1 MMRLPLFFAARYLF
15 SKKSVNAINIITAIS
30 ALGVLVSSAALVIV
44 LSFYNGMENFILSQY
59 SIFSPE
65 LRIEPVQGKVFDAS
79 SEVFREIR
87 NNSMV
92 KSYSEVLEDKVL
104 VEYDGQQFIGRI
116 KGVEPASLHI
126 HTAAEILIRG
136 DYHVQQDSIPYAIIG
151 AQMQANLQVPLNGFN
166 NTLALYIPR
175 KDINPAVG
183 VNPMEEINTRLI
195 ETIGILKFQPGF
207 DDLVITPIA
216 FAKDLL
222 GEPTNVSA
230 VEIYVVDPRQAE
242 QLQKKLQQELGPEF
256 AVKNRQQQNPTLYK
270 TVSSEKW
277 IVFFIVTIIG
287 IIAIFNIIG
296 SLTMLV
302 IDKKQD
308 MVILKSLG
316 APPSLI
322 QKIFFYEGVFIALLG
337 GSFGIVLGVFFC
349 LLQDKYGFIRT
360 GGASLFDAYP
370 VEIRYGDFMLIFIT
384 VILAS
389 TIVSYIASRLSVR
402 ELGKLPIEDVD

>member
-1 MMRLPLFFAARYLF
+1 MMRLPLFFARRYLF
-15 SKKSVNAINIITAIS
+15 SKKSVNAINIISAIS
-30 ALGVLVSSAALVIV
+30 VLGVLVSSAALVTV

-65 LRIEPVQGKVFDAS
+65 LRIEPLRGKVFDAS
-79 SEVFREIR
+79 SQVFQDIR
-87 NNSMV
+87 GDASI

-116 KGVEPASLHI
+116 KGIEPESLHI
-126 HTAAEILIRG
+126 HTSEDMLIRG
-136 DYHVQQDSIPYAIIG
+136 NYSVWQDSISYAIIG
-151 AQMQANLQVPLNGFN
+151 AQVQANLQAPLNGLDNVFV
-166 NTLALYIPR
+166 LHIPR
-175 KDINPAVG
+175 KDINPAAN
-183 VNPMEEINTRLI
+183 VNPMEEINSRII
-195 ETIGILKFQPGF
+195 EPGGILKFQPGF
-207 DDLVITPIA
+207 DDLIITPIN

-222 GEPTNVSA
+222 GEQSKVSA
-230 VEIYVVDPRQAE
+230 VEIYVEDQDQVSG
-242 QLQKKLQQELGPEF
+242 LQKNLQNKLGPDF
-256 AVKNRQQQNPTLYK
+256 VVKNREQQNPTLYK

-308 MVILKSLG
+308 MFVLKSLG
-316 APPSLI
+316 ANAGLI

-337 GSFGIVLGVFFC
+337 SSIGILLGVLFC
-349 LLQDKYGFIRT
+349 LLQDKYGFVST

-370 VEIRYGDFMLIFIT
+370 VEIRYGDFTLIFLT
-384 VILAS
+384 VMLAS

-402 ELGKLPIEDVD
+402 ELGKLQIEESD